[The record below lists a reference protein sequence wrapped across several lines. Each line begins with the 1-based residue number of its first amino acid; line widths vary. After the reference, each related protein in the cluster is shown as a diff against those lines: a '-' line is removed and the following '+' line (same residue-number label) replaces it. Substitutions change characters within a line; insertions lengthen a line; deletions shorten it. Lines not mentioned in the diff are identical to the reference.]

1 MRIFA
6 ASIGTETNTF
16 APIPTALESF
26 HESFY
31 APPGQHPDDA
41 KLCTAPLWVARR
53 RARSEGWT
61 LVEGSCSFAEPAGL
75 VSRAAY
81 EELRDEV
88 LGQLRAAMPLDGV
101 VLGLHGAMVADG
113 YDDCEGDLIARVR
126 EIVGASVPIG
136 VELDPHCHMTQKRV
150 KNATLIICFKEFPHT
165 DFVARGEEVV
175 ELTLQAAR
183 GRITPVMSLVDCR
196 MIGSFPTTLQPMRGF
211 VDKISALE
219 GKDGVLSISIAH
231 CFPYADVPE
240 MGARIL
246 VVTNNRKAAGDK
258 LARELADEFFAMRGK
273 TTPDFHTPDEMID
286 IVLSERGGDMSDA
299 GPPQGA
305 KAPSGLEPAAPSLL
319 EQAWTGDRGEASREP
334 RPARPREPHAVGDRG
349 GDNRPVVVADPS
361 DNPGGGAPGDS
372 TVILRRL
379 IERGVQGA
387 ALAPI
392 WDPMAVRLCFMAG
405 LGGKLKLRFGGKTA
419 PTSGQPIDALVT
431 VTKLVRDAFQ
441 TFVDAKMPLG
451 DCAAISF
458 DGIEVVLITKRTQA
472 LGTDLFTGMGVD
484 IAGKRIVVVK
494 STNHFHA
501 AFAQHASRVL
511 YCDSGGPIPRDH
523 RTVPYTRVQ
532 RPIWPLDE
540 DVQPVLLG

>member
-1 MRIFA
+1 MRMFA

-16 APIPTALESF
+16 SPIPTALESF

-31 APPGQHPDDA
+31 AAPGQHPDDA

-53 RARSEGWT
+53 RAAAEGWT

-81 EELRDEV
+81 ETLRDEV
-88 LGQLRAAMPLDGV
+88 LGQLRAAMPLDAV

-126 EIVGASVPIG
+126 EIVGAQVPIG

-150 KNATLIICFKEFPHT
+150 AHATLIVCFKEFPHT

-183 GRITPVMSLVDCR
+183 GRIKPVMSLCDCR
-196 MIGSFPTTLQPMRGF
+196 MIGSFPTTMQPMRGF
-211 VDKISALE
+211 VDRISALE
-219 GKDGVLSISIAH
+219 GHDGVLSVSIAH

-246 VVTNNRKAAGDK
+246 VVTDNQRAQGDR
-258 LARELADEFFAMRGK
+258 LARALADEFFAMRGK
-273 TTPDFHTPDEMID
+273 TQPDFHTPDEAID
-286 IVLSERGGDMSDA
+286 IALQGG
-299 GPPQGA
+299 G
-305 KAPSGLEPAAPSLL
+305 
-319 EQAWTGDRGEASREP
+319 
-334 RPARPREPHAVGDRG
+334 
-349 GDNRPVVVADPS
+349 PVVVADPS

-379 IERGVQGA
+379 IERGVTGA

-405 LGGKLKLRFGGKTA
+405 CGAQLRLRFGGKTA

-431 VTKLVRDAFQ
+431 VKKLVREATQ

-451 DCAAISF
+451 DSAAIEF
-458 DGIEVVLITKRTQA
+458 DGIEVVLITKRNQA
-472 LGTDLFTGMGVD
+472 LGSDLLTAMGVG
-484 IAGKRIVVVK
+484 IADKTIVVVK

-501 AFAQHASRVL
+501 AFAPFARRIL

-523 RTVPYTRVQ
+523 RMVPYTRLQ

-540 DVQPVLLG
+540 DARPVMLG

>member
-1 MRIFA
+1 MRLFA
-6 ASIGTETNTF
+6 ASIATETNTF

-31 APPGQHPDDA
+31 AAPGQHPDDA

-53 RARSEGWT
+53 RARAEGWT

-75 VSRAAY
+75 VSRSAY

-113 YDDCEGDLIARVR
+113 YEDCEGDLIQRVR
-126 EIVGASVPIG
+126 QIVGPTVPIG

-175 ELTLQAAR
+175 ELTLRAVR
-183 GRITPVMSLVDCR
+183 GEISPVMSLVDCR

-240 MGARIL
+240 MGARVL
-246 VVTNNRKAAGDK
+246 VVTDNRREAGNQ
-258 LARELADEFFAMRGK
+258 LARSLADEFFAMRGK
-273 TTPDFHTPDEMID
+273 TQPEYHTPDEAID
-286 IVLSERGGDMSDA
+286 LALQDA
-299 GPPQGA
+299 G
-305 KAPSGLEPAAPSLL
+305 
-319 EQAWTGDRGEASREP
+319 
-334 RPARPREPHAVGDRG
+334 
-349 GDNRPVVVADPS
+349 PVVVADPS

-379 IERGVQGA
+379 IERNVQGA

-405 LGGKLKLRFGGKTA
+405 EGGQIQLRFGGKTA
-419 PTSGQPIDALVT
+419 LASGQPIDARVT
-431 VTKLVRDAFQ
+431 VTRLVREATQ
-441 TFVDAKMPLG
+441 TFVGAGVPLG
-451 DCAAISF
+451 DSAAIRLG
-458 DGIEVVLITKRTQA
+458 GIEVVLITKRTQA
-472 LGTDLFTGMGVD
+472 LGTDLFTGMGVSID
-484 IAGKRIVVVK
+484 DKRLVVVK

-501 AFAQHASRVL
+501 AFAPHASQVL

-523 RTVPYTRVQ
+523 RKVPYTRVQ

-540 DVQPVLLG
+540 DVQPVLLA